1 MNKLLT
7 RKEWLAYLDQAI
19 KEFDWDAAF
28 NESSKS
34 DGVALTNIPHPNGTP
49 APDDLNADALEV
61 VELELPD
68 EDEAVGWADGGV
80 INWIAGKQFKHASY
94 LYATPPQRIWVGL
107 TDEEKASFWTAD
119 QMTQEEWQQLF
130 AAIETKLKEKNA

>member
-94 LYATPPQRIWVGL
+94 LYAIPPKRKPL
-107 TDEEKASFWTAD
+107 TDEEIILIVAECAASHQHTD
-119 QMTQEEWQQLF
+119 IHF
-130 AAIETKLKEKNA
+130 ARAIERAHGIKELV